1 MSTLKLSMQDKKDL
15 DKFTKFLALKA
26 AQIIVQS
33 RIGEKFNT
41 KCKPNS
47 SGTDWVNI
55 SLFYDLLFLFSS
67 LYLNIINECYCFSHD
82 FKCDCLQGF
91 ALDN

>member
-33 RIGEKFNT
+33 RLGEKANT

-47 SGTDWVNI
+47 SGTDWVKLTLLYNI
-55 SLFYDLLFLFSS
+55 TSTFVQYA
-67 LYLNIINECYCFSHD
+67 YV
-82 FKCDCLQGF
+82 
-91 ALDN
+91 